1 MAVDADSR
9 FLGAFAEIDRAAVD
23 EATKRH
29 ERQAK
34 WRDKG
39 VQRIRAARQKR
50 LMRLQKETEAI
61 DRATRAY
68 AQADVGDVPVMQ
80 LRGTFVRLDTPR
92 APRRRDRERQ
102 KPDAAARRR
111 AARQD
116 LDSRPPLARLVHRD
130 TRSLALY
137 MTAVYVAHL
146 ETGPGNAFVNRH
158 DNVFKQGDRAS
169 WVTLAG
175 MSTPLEEHARR
186 NRIRRALDGLEAAG
200 LARLKPKGRQG
211 RYDAWGLLKDDGSTS
226 VYRVPGAASGR
237 VVRLP
242 AAFFYNGWH
251 LVLDPPEIAM
261 LLAIVEMS
269 RFAGVL
275 PDSGQNGL
283 PGVAFPEKARWAR
296 YGITGE
302 VYEAAHQLHEFDL
315 VNMWDPMPNRRRGK
329 VSPKRPALPAVDS
342 SGDGNIDRVPY
353 WFYPPALGAF
363 DRKALEVV
371 TERLTLFD
379 IPYRLD
385 DNGDLITPAEL
396 AKLYAAH
403 KQQTKGTT

>member
-1 MAVDADSR
+1 MAADAESR
-9 FLGAFAEIDRAAVD
+9 FGGAFAGIDWAAVD
-23 EATKRH
+23 EAAKRH
-29 ERQAK
+29 VRQAE

-39 VQRIRAARQKR
+39 VQRIQAARQR
-50 LMRLQKETEAI
+50 RVQRLQKETEAI
-61 DRATRAY
+61 DRATRTY
-68 AQADVGDVPVMQ
+68 AQVDVGDVPVTQ

-92 APRRRDRERQ
+92 PPRHRDREPQ

-116 LDSRPPLARLVHRD
+116 LDSRPPLTRLVHRD
-130 TRSLALY
+130 TNSLALY

-146 ETGPGNAFVNRH
+146 ETEPGNAFVNRH
-158 DNVFKQGDRAS
+158 DNVFNKGDRAS
-169 WVTLAG
+169 WVNLAG

-186 NRIRRALDGLEAAG
+186 NRIRRALDGLQAAG
-200 LARLKPKGRQG
+200 LARLKPQGRQG

-226 VYRVPGAASGR
+226 VYRVPGASSGR

-261 LLAIVEMS
+261 LLAIIEMS
-269 RFAGVL
+269 QFAGVL
-275 PDSGQNGL
+275 PHSGQNGL
-283 PGVAFPEKARWAR
+283 PGVAFPEKARWER
-296 YGITGE
+296 NGITGE

-315 VNMWDPMPNRRRGK
+315 VSMWDPMPNRRRGK
-329 VSPKRPALPAVDS
+329 VSPTRRALPTVDTT
-342 SGDGNIDRVPY
+342 GEGNIDRVPY
-353 WFYPPALGAF
+353 QFYPPAPRTF

-371 TERLTLFD
+371 TERLTLFG

-385 DNGDLITPAEL
+385 DNSDLIAPAEL
-396 AKLYAAH
+396 AKIYSAY
-403 KQQTKGTT
+403 KQQAKGTR